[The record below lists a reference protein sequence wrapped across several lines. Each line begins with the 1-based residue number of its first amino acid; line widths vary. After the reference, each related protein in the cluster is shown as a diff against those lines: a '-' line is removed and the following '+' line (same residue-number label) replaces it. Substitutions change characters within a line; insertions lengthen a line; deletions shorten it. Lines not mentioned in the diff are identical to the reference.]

1 MRLLFRSAPSAC
13 YSASRH
19 LDQKERSCVMRRS
32 RLLAPSPVVLPIA
45 PLLIVLVMGWVGVSA
60 PGGSALAA
68 QIDKKTKSKATKAS
82 PAVSA
87 VQMYV
92 DAVASGD
99 RVAAG
104 LLDFA
109 CQFKMV
115 TASLSRLKT
124 FPPASDPVYSQC
136 WDQLVSVHQRAVE
149 QREQGVYV
157 MWPGRG
163 ALVFFTEDLTSYV
176 PSFFVMDLLGL
187 SPPAGGLRV
196 EPIDSKTLP
205 AASFRLREDAPLV
218 AAPATLVQLRVMYK
232 DPLTSPV
239 TYAAGHD

>member
-1 MRLLFRSAPSAC
+1 MLQYA
-13 YSASRH
+13 RH
-19 LDQKERSCVMRRS
+19 LDQKERSRVMHRR
-32 RLLAPSPVVLPIA
+32 RLWPRPVILSIV
-45 PLLIVLVMGWVGVSA
+45 PLLIVLVAGWLGFSA
-60 PGGSALAA
+60 TVGSALAA
-68 QIDKKTKSKATKAS
+68 QTDKKTKSKAIKAS

-92 DAVASGD
+92 EAVASGD

-136 WDQLVSVHQRAVE
+136 WDQLVSEAGGKVFR
-149 QREQGVYV
+149 REQGVYV

-163 ALVFFTEDLTSYV
+163 ALV
-176 PSFFVMDLLGL
+176 
-187 SPPAGGLRV
+187 
-196 EPIDSKTLP
+196 
-205 AASFRLREDAPLV
+205 
-218 AAPATLVQLRVMYK
+218 
-232 DPLTSPV
+232 
-239 TYAAGHD
+239 

>member
-1 MRLLFRSAPSAC
+1 MYWPISGRWSGSTNHRCNSRRTNTRDPSKRPPFRSAPSAC
-13 YSASRH
+13 YGTLRR
-19 LDQKERSCVMRRS
+19 LDQEERSRVMHRR
-32 RLLAPSPVVLPIA
+32 RLWSCPVILSIA
-45 PLLIVLVMGWVGVSA
+45 PLLIVLVVGWVGSPASVESV
-60 PGGSALAA
+60 LAA
-68 QIDKKTKSKATKAS
+68 QTDKKTKSKTLKAS

-92 DAVASGD
+92 EAVASGD

-115 TASLSRLKT
+115 TASPSRLKT

-136 WDQLVSVHQRAVE
+136 WDQLVSTHQRAVE

-163 ALVFFTEDLTSYV
+163 ARVFFTEDLASYA
-176 PSFFVMDLLGL
+176 PSFFV
-187 SPPAGGLRV
+187 
-196 EPIDSKTLP
+196 
-205 AASFRLREDAPLV
+205 
-218 AAPATLVQLRVMYK
+218 
-232 DPLTSPV
+232 
-239 TYAAGHD
+239 